1 MSESIVMVIDKLCEE
16 FGIVID
22 WTSEN
27 IVPYIFDLMNRV
39 VGYEI
44 ATSVAA
50 IVFALAAMV
59 VTGVLYVH
67 YNKIYKTVG
76 THDGMSFVFGILFV
90 VCTVVFI
97 ITLILQTDT
106 IIRCV
111 FIPEK
116 VFVEML
122 NNYL

>member
-1 MSESIVMVIDKLCEE
+1 MSESIVMVVDKLCEE
-16 FGIVID
+16 FGIVVD

-27 IVPYIFDLMNRV
+27 VVPYVFDLMNRV

-50 IVFALAAMV
+50 IVFTLVAMV
-59 VTGVLYVH
+59 VAGVLYVH
-67 YNKIYKTVG
+67 YNKLYKTAC
-76 THDGMSFVFGILFV
+76 THEGLSFVFGILFV
-90 VCTVVFI
+90 VCTAVFI

-116 VFVEML
+116 VFIEML
-122 NNYL
+122 DNYL

>member
-1 MSESIVMVIDKLCEE
+1 MSESIVVVVDRLCEK
-16 FGIVID
+16 FGIVVD

-27 IVPYIFDLMNRV
+27 VLPYIFDLMNRV

-50 IVFALAAMV
+50 IVFALATMV
-59 VTGVLYVH
+59 VVGVLYVH

-76 THDGMSFVFGILFV
+76 THDGTVYVFRILFV
-90 VCTVVFI
+90 ACIVIFI
-97 ITLILQTDT
+97 GTLVLQTDT
-106 IIRCV
+106 IIKCV

-116 VFVEML
+116 VFIEML